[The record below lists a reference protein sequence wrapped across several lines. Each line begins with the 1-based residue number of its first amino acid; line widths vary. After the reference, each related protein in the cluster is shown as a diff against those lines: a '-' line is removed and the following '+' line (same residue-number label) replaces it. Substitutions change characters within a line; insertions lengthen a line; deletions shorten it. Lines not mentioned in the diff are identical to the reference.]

1 MKTVST
7 VALGAVLAL
16 GLAAAPAIAREKPAA
31 AAPAAPQ
38 VNLSKPFRAAA
49 GPLQAAVVAKNW
61 PDAASKLGAAQAAA
75 TTPDDKFI
83 AAQFA
88 YQIATGTSDAPAQ
101 NAALEAMLASGGAPT
116 ALAAQVNYQLGSQAY
131 FKRDYV
137 KTATYLNEAIRLGY
151 KPPELLI
158 MAADAQFK
166 QRQFAAGLAFGDQAI
181 AAQKAANQTVPE
193 DWYARLLGAAY
204 NAKLSQQAV
213 NYSVALVRAYPK
225 PENWRSALVLYRDGK
240 TLDPQTSLDLYRLMR
255 LTKSVAGERDYFE
268 YAALASERGLPGEA
282 KSVVDEAFTTGKVP
296 ATSRPLTEI
305 RTSAAAKITSDRAS
319 LAGLERSAM
328 ASGNA
333 RSAVGTGDA
342 YLGYGDDAKAAALY
356 RLALTKGGIDADIVN
371 TRLGIALARSGD
383 KAGARSAFTAVKGPR
398 AELAAF
404 WMLYLDQ
411 QTGA

>member
-7 VALGAVLAL
+7 LALGAVLAL
-16 GLAAAPAIAREKPAA
+16 GLAASPAIAREKPAP
-31 AAPAAPQ
+31 AAPAGPQ

-49 GPLQAAVVAKNW
+49 APLQAAVVAKNW
-61 PDAASKLGAAQAAA
+61 PDASSKLAAAQAAA

-83 AAQFA
+83 AAQFQ
-88 YQIATGTSDAPAQ
+88 YQIALGSNDTAGQST
-101 NAALEAMLASGGAPT
+101 ALDAMLASGGAP
-116 ALAAQVNYQLGSQAY
+116 ADLAAKINYQLGSQTY
-131 FKRDYV
+131 FKRDYA
-137 KTATYLNEAIRLGY
+137 KTNTYLNEAIRLGY
-151 KPPELLI
+151 RPPELLI
-158 MAADAQFK
+158 MAADSAFK
-166 QRQFAAGLAFGDQAI
+166 QKQFAQGLAFGDQAI
-181 AAQKAANQTVPE
+181 AAQKAANQAVPE

-204 NAKLSQQAV
+204 NAKMGPQAV

-240 TLDPQTSLDLYRLMR
+240 TLDPQSSLDLYRLMR
-255 LTKSVAGERDYFE
+255 LTKSIAGERDYFE

-282 KSVVDEAFTTGKVP
+282 KSVVDEAMTSGKAP

-305 RTSAAAKITSDRAS
+305 RTSATAKITSDRAS

-333 RSAVGTGDA
+333 RSAVGTADA
-342 YLGYGDDAKAAALY
+342 YLGYGDDAKAIALY
-356 RLALTKGGIDADIVN
+356 RMALGKGGVDADVVN

-383 KAGARSAFTAVKGPR
+383 KAGARAAFSAVKGAR

-404 WMLYLDQ
+404 WLLYLDQ
-411 QTGA
+411 QV

>member
-7 VALGAVLAL
+7 LALGAALAL
-16 GLAAAPAIAREKPAA
+16 GLSGAPAIAREKPA

-49 GPLQAAVVAKNW
+49 APLQAAVVAKNW
-61 PDAASKLGAAQAAA
+61 PDASAKLAAAQAAA

-83 AAQFA
+83 AAQFQ
-88 YQIATGTSDAPAQ
+88 YQIALGTNDTAGQST
-101 NAALEAMLASGGAPT
+101 ALEAMLASGGAPGD
-116 ALAAQVNYQLGSQAY
+116 LASKVNYQLGSQAY

-166 QRQFAAGLAFGDQAI
+166 QRQFAAGIAFGDQAI
-181 AAQKAANQTVPE
+181 VAQKAANQAVPE

-204 NAKLSQQAV
+204 NAKMGPQAV
-213 NYSVALVRAYPK
+213 AYSVALVRAYPK
-225 PENWRSALVLYRDGK
+225 PENWRSALILYRDSK
-240 TLDPQTSLDLYRLMR
+240 TLDGQTALDLFRLMR
-255 LTKSVAGERDYFE
+255 LTKSIAGERDYYE

-282 KSVVDEAFTTGKVP
+282 KSVVDEAMSSGKAP
-296 ATSRPLTEI
+296 ATSRPLTDI
-305 RTSAAAKITSDRAS
+305 RTAATAKVASDRAS

-333 RSAVGTGDA
+333 RGAVGTADA

-356 RLALTKGGIDADIVN
+356 RMALTKGGIDADVVN

-383 KAGARSAFTAVKGPR
+383 KAGARAAFQAVKGPR

-404 WMLYLDQ
+404 WLLYLDQ
-411 QTGA
+411 QAGA